1 MRVNFV
7 LLVLVLGAVACKNN
21 PSPSL
26 SNNKDSL
33 AIIYTKDKW
42 SIIRPRWENARNFA
56 VTAKIM
62 NYSQVTSYKDF
73 VVQVDYKSETGT
85 LLDSKNYTIYTS
97 IEPQKVIDFDMYID
111 DAAPQAAS
119 FHKTTWKLLKV
130 TGYVQA
136 N

>member
-1 MRVNFV
+1 MKVNFV
-7 LLVLVLGAVACKNN
+7 LLVLVFGAVACKNN
-21 PSPSL
+21 SSPSL

-73 VVQVDYKSETGT
+73 VVQVDYISETGT
-85 LLDSKNYTIYTS
+85 LIESKNYTLYTS
-97 IEPQKVIDFDMYID
+97 IEPQKVIDFDMAID
-111 DAAPQAAS
+111 DTAPKGAS
-119 FHKTTWKLLKV
+119 FHHSTWKLLKV
-130 TGYVQA
+130 TGYIQVK
-136 N
+136 